1 MSNKN
6 EAIGTIYRAIG
17 FISAKE
23 PYGVGE
29 VLVKQLKCTVDFM
42 EAIELH
48 EEYKAAWL
56 SIVNTL
62 HCIDPNWQKNT
73 QGESEWE
80 KAVTFISQMN
90 QALRRTQDHSKPE
103 VGLFADFD
111 AVKIEDLRTY
121 FRKYYGEGIRSGYM
135 ADLSFYLSK
144 RESITPAVTQ
154 EAISQINDELAA
166 AEKKHPTWPTDII
179 HASAILNEEAG
190 ELTQAAIDYHYD
202 IGSLEAIRR
211 EAAQVGAMAIRVLI
225 NLPYA
230 KRPTA
235 SEKKVTGAP
244 R

>member
-1 MSNKN
+1 MNNKDVVLR
-6 EAIGTIYRAIG
+6 GLFSAIG
-17 FISAKE
+17 FIRAAAPYDVRDEIISELNSAVNSVRNNE
-23 PYGVGE
+23 P
-29 VLVKQLKCTVDFM
+29 
-42 EAIELH
+42 H

-56 SIVNTL
+56 NIVNTL
-62 HCIDPNWQKNT
+62 HGIDPDWQENT

-80 KAVTFISQMN
+80 KAVAFISQMN
-90 QALRRTQDHSKPE
+90 QALRRTQDRNKPE

-111 AVKIEDLRTY
+111 AVKVEDLRGY
-121 FRKYYGEGIRSGYM
+121 LRKYYAKGIRSGYPT
-135 ADLSFYLSK
+135 DLSCYLAE
-144 RESITPAVTQ
+144 REASTRAVIQ
-154 EAISQINDELAA
+154 EAISQISDELAA

-230 KRPTA
+230 ERPA
-235 SEKKVTGAP
+235 SSEKKVTGAP

>member
-42 EAIELH
+42 ETIELH

-56 SIVNTL
+56 NIVNTI
-62 HCIDPNWQKNT
+62 HFIDPNWLEKY

-80 KAVTFISQMN
+80 KAVAFISQMN
-90 QALRRTQDHSKPE
+90 QALRRIQDHSTTTVE
-103 VGLFADFD
+103 VFADFD
-111 AVKIEDLRTY
+111 AVNIEDLRGY
-121 FRKYYGEGIRSGYM
+121 FRKYYAKGIRSGYLT
-135 ADLSFYLSK
+135 DLSCYLAE
-144 RESITPAVTQ
+144 REASTRAIIQ
-154 EAISQINDELAA
+154 EVISQIKEELTA
-166 AEKKHPTWPTDII
+166 AESKHPSWPADVV
-179 HASAILNEEAG
+179 HATAILNEEAG
-190 ELTQAAIDYHYD
+190 ELTQAAIEYHHNN
-202 IGSLEAIRR
+202 GSLEAVRR

-230 KRPTA
+230 ERPA
-235 SEKKVTGAP
+235 VPAVKVTGAP

>member
-1 MSNKN
+1 MNNKDVVLR
-6 EAIGTIYRAIG
+6 GLFSAIG
-17 FISAKE
+17 FIRAAAPYDVRDEIISELNSAVNSVRNNE
-23 PYGVGE
+23 P
-29 VLVKQLKCTVDFM
+29 
-42 EAIELH
+42 H

-56 SIVNTL
+56 NIVNTL
-62 HCIDPNWQKNT
+62 HGIDPDWQENT

-80 KAVTFISQMN
+80 KAVAFISQMN
-90 QALRRTQDHSKPE
+90 QVLRRIQDHSKTT
-103 VGLFADFD
+103 VGVFADFD
-111 AVKIEDLRTY
+111 AVNIEDLRGY
-121 FRKYYGEGIRSGYM
+121 FRKYYAKGIRSGYLT
-135 ADLSFYLSK
+135 DLSCYLAE
-144 RESITPAVTQ
+144 REASTRAVIQ
-154 EAISQINDELAA
+154 EAISQISDELAA

-230 KRPTA
+230 ERPA
-235 SEKKVTGAP
+235 SSEKKVTGAP

>member
-42 EAIELH
+42 ETIELH

-56 SIVNTL
+56 NIVNTI
-62 HCIDPNWQKNT
+62 HFIDPNWLEKY

-80 KAVTFISQMN
+80 KAVAFISQMN
-90 QALRRTQDHSKPE
+90 QALRRTQDYNKPE

-111 AVKIEDLRTY
+111 VVKIEDLCTY
-121 FRKYYGEGIRSGYM
+121 VRKYYAKGIRSGYLT
-135 ADLSFYLSK
+135 DLSCYLAE
-144 RESITPAVTQ
+144 REASTRAVIQ
-154 EAISQINDELAA
+154 EAISQISDELAA
-166 AEKKHPTWPTDII
+166 AEKKHPTWPTDTV

-190 ELTQAAIDYHYD
+190 KLTQAAIDYHYHN
-202 IGSLEAIRR
+202 GSLEKVRSY
-211 EAAQVGAMAIRVLI
+211 AARVGAMAIRVLI

-230 KRPTA
+230 ERPEA
-235 SEKKVTGAP
+235 PVVKVTGAP